1 MTDGAKTR
9 WLNNSDDEDDQ
20 IVNGKESYPW
30 LAWLKTHNNRRR
42 FSNLTNNV
50 TRLGGQHLRTMYKE
64 FTARQ
69 INARIVGWTTTSW
82 PRHQSISKNILNDL
96 TCFLSI
102 ETKVAKH
109 SSQFYSARHWN
120 LLKIHVKKKGS
131 QRHIYVMSSCC
142 FTASLSIRLK
152 TMDIRPLSQ
161 RHTERESSRCKWGAS
176 EEKTSHLAF
185 LREEEKKRE
194 HCGVCVWWWQRA
206 TLLHIVYTI

>member
-64 FTARQ
+64 VTARQ

-161 RHTERESSRCKWGAS
+161 RHTERVVGAN
-176 EEKTSHLAF
+176 EGRVRKKRVIWHFWE
-185 LREEEKKRE
+185 REKKKE
-194 HCGVCVWWWQRA
+194 NTVVCVCDDDNGR
-206 TLLHIVYTI
+206 LYYI